1 MIERCREVAMGAAR
15 RWVFLVFGALAVAPV
30 EARADDT
37 AAVAADAD
45 REILGVEQQVNELKE
60 RVFRSKATLQLLR
73 ELVLEGSGVGTRLV
87 LLHEE
92 KLASSYVIESV
103 QIFLDGKTV
112 YARSV
117 SDGEIESDEIKVLER
132 SLPAGS
138 HEIMVNYTMRGN
150 GYGVFSYLSDYKFR
164 LQSTYEV
171 EIPEGKKQV
180 VKIELDEKGGMAKR
194 YTKRPS
200 VSYELRSE
208 EIRSE

>member
-15 RWVFLVFGALAVAPV
+15 RWVFLVCGALAAVSV
-30 EARADDT
+30 EARADD
-37 AAVAADAD
+37 AADAADAD

-117 SDGEIESDEIKVLER
+117 SDGEIESEEIKVLER

-150 GYGVFSYLSDYKFR
+150 GYGVFSYLNDYKFR

-180 VKIELDEKGGMAKR
+180 VKIELDEKGGMVKR